1 MLETRKDADYMAVAI
16 SLSQRGKGLTTY
28 NPNVA
33 CVIVKNDQ
41 IIGRGWTQKGGRPHA
56 EAMALE
62 QAGPAAKGADIYV
75 TLEPCAHDSERG
87 PTCSN
92 LLVAAQP
99 KRVIVATLDPDQRT
113 RRLGVDRLGEAGISV
128 SVGILESAARRAM
141 AGFFMRQEKQRPHV
155 TLKLAMSLDGQIAMM
170 DGSSKW
176 ITGERARSHGH
187 MERARAD
194 AILVGAGTSKA
205 DHPSLDVRLDGLEDR
220 SPLPVLLGNADV
232 PDHWVTIESPEAISD
247 LTDVNWLLVEGGAA
261 TAASFI
267 KADLV
272 DRLLLYRAPIIVGQG
287 LSAIGDFGLENL
299 ENSHDRWHRV
309 DQRQLDQDML
319 EIYERAA

>member
-1 MLETRKDADYMAVAI
+1 MAVAI
-16 SLSQRGKGLTTY
+16 SLSQRGKGVTTY

-33 CVIVKNDQ
+33 CLIVKDDR

-62 QAGPAAKGADIYV
+62 QAGRAAKGADIYV

-99 KRVIVATLDPDQRT
+99 KRVIVATLDPDERT

-128 SVGILESAARRAM
+128 SVGILESAARQAM
-141 AGFFMRQEKQRPHV
+141 AGFFTRQEKQRPHV

-176 ITGERARSHGH
+176 ITGERARAHGH

-232 PDHWVTIESPEAISD
+232 PDHWITIESPEAISD

-287 LSAIGDFGLENL
+287 LSAIGDFGLKNL